1 MSLIERKLQLAINKV
16 SRWADERGFRF
27 SASKTVAMHFCRI
40 RGIHPDPDLY
50 LSNRR
55 ISCVDSTR
63 YLGLVFD
70 TRLTWVPHLRSV
82 KVACHKALSLLRI
95 LAHTSWGAD
104 RDTLLLLHKMLI
116 LPKLEYGSEVYS
128 SATEARLRVL
138 DSVHHAGV
146 RLATGAFR
154 SSPIPSLLVDA
165 GVLPLDLRRQ
175 SVMMRCWFRS
185 QRLPDSVSCQSILRD
200 SCSPLYNTRPSFPKP
215 LGFRVGFLLSSLSI
229 PSVQV
234 CSYRLPRIG
243 YWRFPD
249 VAVCPLHTFNKRDL
263 PLAAS
268 HARFMD
274 HYSSHSDSI
283 PVFTDGSKSATGVGF
298 GVVFPTFSRGVSLPV
313 VSSIYTAELSA
324 IVLALQLIFTLS
336 VNSFTIFSDS
346 RSVLSALISPLS
358 FLHPLVLSAREWL
371 YLLHNRGYRVGFCW
385 VPGHV
390 GVPGNER
397 ADKLARESAGRA
409 ALRSSVPCT
418 DLFPVVREAI
428 IPIWQERWT
437 TSCATS
443 KMGEVT
449 RSVSHHWSY
458 THIQDRRSQTC
469 LARLRIGHSRLT
481 HSYLMSRDYQPYCDD
496 CLVPLTIRHLLVECP
511 SLGDLRDRFLYRCR
525 NANGDY
531 VLSRVLGQECLS
543 LGFGVLKFLEEA
555 GLLSLL

>member
-1 MSLIERKLQLAINKV
+1 MALFLIID
-16 SRWADERGFRF
+16 SRGFLISVLSKRF
-27 SASKTVAMHFCRI
+27 
-40 RGIHPDPDLY
+40 
-50 LSNRR
+50 
-55 ISCVDSTR
+55 
-63 YLGLVFD
+63 
-70 TRLTWVPHLRSV
+70 V
-82 KVACHKALSLLRI
+82 KKALSLLQF

-104 RDTLLLLHKMLI
+104 RDSLLLLHKMLI

-175 SVMMRCWFRS
+175 SVMLRCWFRS

-200 SCSPLYNTRPSFPKP
+200 SRSNVYNARPSFPKP
-215 LGFRVGFLLSSLSI
+215 LGFRVRYLLTTLSI
-229 PSVQV
+229 PSVPI
-234 CSYRLPRIG
+234 CPYRLPRVG

-249 VAVCPLHTFNKRDL
+249 VAVCPPVSFYKRDL
-263 PLAAS
+263 PTAAS
-268 HARFMD
+268 HALFME
-274 HYSSHSDSI
+274 HYSSHCNSI

-298 GVVFPTFSRGVSLPV
+298 GVVFPTFCRGVSLPL
-313 VSSIYTAELSA
+313 VSGIYTAELSA
-324 IVLALQLIFTLS
+324 IVMALQLIFTLP

-346 RSVLSALISPLS
+346 RSVLSALNSSRS
-358 FLHPLVLSAREWL
+358 FFHPLVLSAREWL
-371 YLLHNRGYRVGFCW
+371 YLLGNRGYRVGFCW

-390 GVPGNER
+390 GVSGNER
-397 ADKLARESAGRA
+397 ADRLARESATRA
-409 ALRSSVPCT
+409 ALRSSIPCT
-418 DLFPVVREAI
+418 DLYPVVREAI
-428 IPIWQERWT
+428 IAIWQERWT
-437 TSCATS
+437 ARCATS

-449 RSVSHHWSY
+449 RSVSNNRSY
-458 THIQDRRSQTC
+458 THVQDRRSQTC

-525 NANGDY
+525 NADGAY
-531 VLSRVLGQECLS
+531 ALSRVLGPHFLS
-543 LGFGVLKFLEEA
+543 PGFRVLNFLEEA